1 MTLETIDTWIL
12 FVLSFVVIVVI
23 FSFSNAVNQF
33 TSFNC
38 RIKAILYLVIES
50 SLLATVIL
58 LVIFLVSWTNVWS
71 LLFPYPDRVLLSWI

>member
-33 TSFNC
+33 TSFNWI
-38 RIKAILYLVIES
+38 IKAILYLVIES

-58 LVIFLVSWTNVWS
+58 LVIFFSQL
-71 LLFPYPDRVLLSWI
+71 D